1 MNDER
6 LLEQLAAHAG
16 PADVDPAFEDHLYTV
31 LQREMRR
38 SGRSYRPVLLLAAAL
53 LLGLAVAGA
62 ALVGSGIL
70 KLPELTEEKLPKLAE
85 ESVPPPP
92 QTVVGAWN
100 PTDSMIEGREGHTA
114 TLLSD
119 GRVLVAGG
127 SESGSSELY
136 DPGTGTWTASGD
148 LTEARVN
155 HTATLLPD
163 GKVLVVGGVRPGL
176 DETGTGNNIPVS
188 SAELYDP
195 ATESWTSAGNT
206 REAHGRG
213 HTATLLPTGRVL
225 VAGGGVLG
233 GRASAELYDPISG
246 SWIATGSMGDARWY
260 HTATLLPDGTVLVA
274 GSVSSVSSAELFD
287 PATGIW
293 TATGS
298 MVHGRHDFTATL
310 LANGT
315 VLATAYEGS
324 ETAELYDP
332 ATGSWSETGSMS
344 DVHLGTYRAT
354 LLPDGTVLVTGGV
367 PNRDEVVELYDP
379 ATGIWVRAADPDN
392 GRRYHT
398 ATLLPDGTVLVAG
411 GSDNAASAELYIPR
425 TR

>member
-1 MNDER
+1 
-6 LLEQLAAHAG
+6 
-16 PADVDPAFEDHLYTV
+16 
-31 LQREMRR
+31 
-38 SGRSYRPVLLLAAAL
+38 
-53 LLGLAVAGA
+53 
-62 ALVGSGIL
+62 
-70 KLPELTEEKLPKLAE
+70 
-85 ESVPPPP
+85 
-92 QTVVGAWN
+92 
-100 PTDSMIEGREGHTA
+100 
-114 TLLSD
+114 
-119 GRVLVAGG
+119 
-127 SESGSSELY
+127 
-136 DPGTGTWTASGD
+136 
-148 LTEARVN
+148 
-155 HTATLLPD
+155 
-163 GKVLVVGGVRPGL
+163 
-176 DETGTGNNIPVS
+176 
-188 SAELYDP
+188 
-195 ATESWTSAGNT
+195 
-206 REAHGRG
+206 
-213 HTATLLPTGRVL
+213 
-225 VAGGGVLG
+225 
-233 GRASAELYDPISG
+233 
-246 SWIATGSMGDARWY
+246 MGDARWY
-260 HTATLLPDGTVLVA
+260 HTATLLPDGSVLVA

-367 PNRDEVVELYDP
+367 PNRDEVVEMYDP
-379 ATGIWVRAADPDN
+379 ATGMWVRAADPDD

-411 GSDNAASAELYIPR
+411 GGDNAASAELYIPG